1 MSGRTIHEVPL
12 VSEVKGGMKIPIS
25 DGGNLPQTASV
36 EQINKFI
43 SDQIRIYVNDL
54 LKRYVEK
61 IDGKGLST
69 NDFTNTLK
77 SKLDGLSNYD
87 DTQIV
92 SNIAKLQNVLDTLV
106 SGDVS
111 SKIESFNEIISFL
124 ENVEDSESFE
134 GIVSGITNSIKGIE
148 VKLSELGSGSG
159 DL

>member
-54 LKRYVEK
+54 LKIYVEK

-77 SKLDGLSNYD
+77 SKLDSLSNYD

-106 SGDVS
+106 SGDIS

-148 VKLSELGSGSG
+148 VKLTELVF
-159 DL
+159 